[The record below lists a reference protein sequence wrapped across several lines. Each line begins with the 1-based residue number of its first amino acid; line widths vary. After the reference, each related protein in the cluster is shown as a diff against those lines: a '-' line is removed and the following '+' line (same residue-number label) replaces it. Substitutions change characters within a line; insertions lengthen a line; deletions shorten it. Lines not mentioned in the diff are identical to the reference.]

1 MILVDTIVD
10 VATIVHVTRTIIA
23 GGLRTDAVATNAPV
37 TAPPPDPYAPI
48 IADFRAAM
56 TMLKCASSE
65 RVLRLGISMAQLHIL
80 YTLQRNGEM
89 PMSRL
94 AELLNVSLSNATG
107 LIDRIEERG
116 YVERTRVP
124 EDRRVVKIRVTA
136 DGSRMLDEIDA
147 LSDVLLREVL
157 GRIGP
162 SKLGGVA
169 QAATALREALAVAT
183 GGVPMDPHAASIPS
197 PRSSSTLRGVE
208 RSTHFQPARKD

>member
-1 MILVDTIVD
+1 
-10 VATIVHVTRTIIA
+10 
-23 GGLRTDAVATNAPV
+23 
-37 TAPPPDPYAPI
+37 
-48 IADFRAAM
+48 M

-183 GGVPMDPHAASIPS
+183 GGVPMDPHGASIPS

-208 RSTHFQPARKD
+208 HSTHSHPARKD